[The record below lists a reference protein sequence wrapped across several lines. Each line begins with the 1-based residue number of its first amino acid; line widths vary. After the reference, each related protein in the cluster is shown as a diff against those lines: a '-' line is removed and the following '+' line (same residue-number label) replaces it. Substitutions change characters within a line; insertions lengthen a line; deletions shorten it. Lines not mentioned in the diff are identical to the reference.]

1 MYYTCKDIKNL
12 YWTQNIPLILKPH
25 WCVFNAQSSAELY
38 STSISQCSKVKTY
51 FDTSRSEI
59 WQLNHNSM
67 IPFNLI
73 KKKCFTN
80 HLVEYCCLP
89 FKSTEKWKKK
99 KLKMFNIHS
108 KRICSCILVCMN
120 EVIITFLGSK
130 RYFYFL

>member
-73 KKKCFTN
+73 KKNVSQIIWWNIVVFHSSQQRK
-80 HLVEYCCLP
+80 EQ
-89 FKSTEKWKKK
+89 K